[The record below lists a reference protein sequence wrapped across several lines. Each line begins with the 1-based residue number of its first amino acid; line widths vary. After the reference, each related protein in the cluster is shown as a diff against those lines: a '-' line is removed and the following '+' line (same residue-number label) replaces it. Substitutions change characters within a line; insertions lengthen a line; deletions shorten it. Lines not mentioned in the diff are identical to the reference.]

1 MRLTRAILALAGVFA
16 FAAAVSAQLP
26 TSKQSNSPTSNEYRM
41 RVTEPIEGATIRGNE
56 FNVVVSV
63 APATPPGT
71 SVAPKEREDALKPTF
86 QVWVDGKDMGNI
98 PPGSNV
104 LAVRTAGYGPHK
116 IVVAA
121 KNTAGELIDRKEI
134 SVTTAAPVIAEAAP
148 APAPAPVP
156 ETRIEPAPAPPP
168 APAPAPEPAPSY
180 TSESTTLPKTG
191 SSAPR
196 AALLGMGLI
205 AGGLLLRRR
214 A

>member
-16 FAAAVSAQLP
+16 FAGAVAAQT

-41 RVTEPIEGATIRGNE
+41 RVTEPIEGATIRSNQ
-56 FNVVVSV
+56 FNVVVSPPPV
-63 APATPPGT
+63 PPPGT
-71 SVAPKEREDALKPTF
+71 SVPPNERKDALTPTF
-86 QVWVDGKDMGNI
+86 QVWVDGKDLGNI
-98 PPGSNV
+98 PPGTNV
-104 LAVRTAGYGPHK
+104 LAVTTAGYGPHK
-116 IVVAA
+116 IIVAA
-121 KNTAGELIDRKEI
+121 KNTAGELVDRKEI
-134 SVTTAAPVIAEAAP
+134 SVTTAAPVIAEAAPAP

-168 APAPAPEPAPSY
+168 APAPAPAPSY

-196 AALLGMGLI
+196 AAVLGMGLI
-205 AGGLLLRRR
+205 VGGLLLRRR

>member
-16 FAAAVSAQLP
+16 FAAAVAAQLP

-56 FNVVVSV
+56 FNVVVSA

-98 PPGSNV
+98 PPGSNIM
-104 LAVRTAGYGPHK
+104 AVTTAGYGPHK

-121 KNTAGELIDRKEI
+121 KNTAGELIDRREI

-148 APAPAPVP
+148 APAPVP
-156 ETRIEPAPAPPP
+156 QARIEPAPAPPP

>member
-1 MRLTRAILALAGVFA
+1 MKLTRAILALAGVFA
-16 FAAAVSAQLP
+16 FAAAVAAQLP

-56 FNVVVSV
+56 FNVVVAP

-71 SVAPKEREDALKPTF
+71 SVAPKEREDSLKPTF

-104 LAVRTAGYGPHK
+104 LAVTTAGYGPHK

-121 KNTAGELIDRKEI
+121 KNTAGELIDRREI
-134 SVTTAAPVIAEAAP
+134 SVTTAAPVIAEAAPAP

-168 APAPAPEPAPSY
+168 APAPAPAPSY

>member
-1 MRLTRAILALAGVFA
+1 MKLTRAILVLAGVFA

-41 RVTEPIEGATIRGNE
+41 RVIEPLEGATIRSNQ
-56 FNVVVSV
+56 FNVVVSA

-86 QVWVDGKDMGNI
+86 QVWVDGKDLGNI

-104 LAVRTAGYGPHK
+104 LAVTTAGYGPHK

-121 KNTAGELIDRKEI
+121 KNTAGELIDRREI
-134 SVTTAAPVIAEAAP
+134 SVTTAAPVVAEAP
-148 APAPAPVP
+148 PAPAPVP

-168 APAPAPEPAPSY
+168 APAPATAPEPAPSY

-191 SSAPR
+191 SAFPR
-196 AALLGMGLI
+196 VALLGLGLVT
-205 AGGLLLRRR
+205 AGLVIRRR
-214 A
+214 G

>member
-1 MRLTRAILALAGVFA
+1 MRLNRAIWVLAAVFA
-16 FAAAVSAQLP
+16 CSATASAQLP

-41 RVTEPIEGATIRGNE
+41 RVTEPIEGATIRSND
-56 FNVVVSV
+56 FNVVVAA

-71 SVAPKEREDALKPTF
+71 SVAPKERADALKPTF
-86 QVWVDGKDMGNI
+86 QVWVDGKDFGNI
-98 PPGSNV
+98 APGTNV
-104 LAVRTAGYGPHK
+104 MAVRTAGYGPHK

-134 SVTTAAPVIAEAAP
+134 SVITAAPVMTEATAPVP
-148 APAPAPVP
+148 APAP
-156 ETRIEPAPAPPP
+156 RMEPATAPAPPP
-168 APAPAPEPAPSY
+168 PPAPAAAAPPASY
-180 TSESTTLPKTG
+180 TSESSTLPKTG

>member
-16 FAAAVSAQLP
+16 FAAAAAAQLP

-41 RVTEPIEGATIRGNE
+41 RVLEPIEGATIRSNQ
-56 FNVVVSV
+56 FNVVVSA

-71 SVAPKEREDALKPTF
+71 SVAPKEREDSLRPTF
-86 QVWVDGKDMGNI
+86 QVWVDGKDLGNI

-104 LAVRTAGYGPHK
+104 LAVTTAGYGPHK

-121 KNTAGELIDRKEI
+121 KNTAGELIDRREI

-148 APAPAPVP
+148 ASAPAPAPVP
-156 ETRIEPAPAPPP
+156 ESRIEPAPAPPP
-168 APAPAPEPAPSY
+168 APAPAPAPSY